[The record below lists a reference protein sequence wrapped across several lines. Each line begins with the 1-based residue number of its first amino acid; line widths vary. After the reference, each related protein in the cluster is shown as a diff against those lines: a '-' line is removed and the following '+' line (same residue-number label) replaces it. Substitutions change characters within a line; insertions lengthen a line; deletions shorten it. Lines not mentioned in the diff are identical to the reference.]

1 MMFGQDLAGLNP
13 RCAFVQLAAHE
24 QRNRVLT

>member
-1 MMFGQDLAGLNP
+1 MMFGQNLANMNP
-13 RCAFVQLAAHE
+13 RCAFVQLAARE